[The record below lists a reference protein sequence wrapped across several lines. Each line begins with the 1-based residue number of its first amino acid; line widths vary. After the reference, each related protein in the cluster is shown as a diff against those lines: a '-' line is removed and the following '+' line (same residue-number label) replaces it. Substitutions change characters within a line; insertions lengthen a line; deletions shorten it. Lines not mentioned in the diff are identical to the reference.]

1 MSNQARAT
9 LDRGVR
15 PLKDPMRILVL
26 SAVIGLALS
35 RGAVAKEAPAV
46 PARGDLT
53 VDQAVKLSLERN
65 KDLLVAGENV
75 DAASGIKKSALQAYL
90 PRLSATGGF
99 SRSLN
104 LQSRFDPTS
113 GTFIN
118 AQNNF
123 GVRYVL
129 TQNLIDLASMRNIA
143 AAGHDLAASKLN
155 YAFSR
160 SDLVLATKQQYYALL
175 AAQELATVS
184 DSALALSGR
193 ELQRTQSLFELGM
206 VAKSDVLKA
215 EVRVANS
222 KLDVIRDRGNV
233 VVQRAFLSRIIGQ
246 DPTEDLRASDQLTEI
261 QVPVDSTAI
270 FEDAI
275 AHRADLQSALKTWQA
290 AKARTGAARFGFFP
304 TLAAQAQ
311 YANGN
316 RHGLQPFDGFAPDAL
331 TNPLTFQGTRTV
343 SVGISFP
350 LFDGVIGKKGAI
362 QTAAARAEQSRYAYE
377 RKRLDVAVE
386 VRQAINSAR
395 QANEGVEVA
404 KSGLASAEEDLKLSQ
419 EKYNVGSGTILELLD
434 AQVNLQ
440 TSRQQYV
447 AALTQARIAE
457 AQIERARG
465 TIP

>member
-26 SAVIGLALS
+26 SAVIGMALF
-35 RGAVAKEAPAV
+35 RGAAADDAAPV
-46 PARGDLT
+46 PARGDLSA
-53 VDQAVKLSLERN
+53 DQAVKLSLERN
-65 KDLLVAGENV
+65 KDLLISGENV

-90 PRLSATGGF
+90 PRLSASGGF

-104 LQSRFDPTS
+104 PQSRFDPNS

-118 AQNNF
+118 QQNNY

-129 TQNLIDLASMRNIA
+129 TQNLIDLASLRNIA
-143 AAGHDLAASKLN
+143 AAGGELAASKLD
-155 YAFSR
+155 YSFSR
-160 SDLVLATKQQYYALL
+160 TDLVLATKQQYYALL

-184 DSALALSGR
+184 DSALALSDR

-215 EVRVANS
+215 EVRVSSS
-222 KLDVIRDRGNV
+222 KLDVIRDRSNV
-233 VVQRAFLSRIIGQ
+233 VLQRAFLSRIIGQ
-246 DPTEDLRASDQLTEI
+246 EPTEDLRASDQLTETP
-261 QVPVDSTAI
+261 VSVDSTAI
-270 FEDAI
+270 FQDAV
-275 AHRADLQSALKTWQA
+275 AHRADLQSALKNWQA
-290 AKARTGAARFGFFP
+290 SKARASAARFGFFP

-311 YANGN
+311 YSNGN
-316 RHGLQPFDGFAPDAL
+316 PHGLQPFDGFAPDAL
-331 TNPLTFQGTRTV
+331 SDQSFQGTRTV
-343 SVGISFP
+343 SLGISFP
-350 LFDGVIGKKGAI
+350 LFDGIVGKKGAI
-362 QTAAARAEQSRYAYE
+362 QTAAARAEQDRYAYE
-377 RKRLDVAVE
+377 RKQLDVAVE

-395 QANEGVEVA
+395 QANEGIEVA

-440 TSRQQYV
+440 TARQQYV